1 MKSLIY
7 ENSRKVMN
15 QDEYNK
21 KYDSYT
27 EKYEKIKSELSKLE
41 DKKQDLK
48 VRRDRIKIF
57 IGNLKSNYKLIDEFD
72 ERLWYALADKAIVYE
87 DGKVEFKFRNPN

>member
-1 MKSLIY
+1 
-7 ENSRKVMN
+7 MN

-21 KYDSYT
+21 KYDFYT

-48 VRRDRIKIF
+48 VRRDKIRIF
-57 IGNLKSNYKLIDEFD
+57 VDNLKSHSEVIYEFD
-72 ERLWYALADKAIVYE
+72 EKLWYALVNKIVVNAE
-87 DGKVEFKFRNPN
+87 AGIKLVLKNSSN